1 MNNSHCIV
9 PPAIYICPPYLAEF
23 VVTKIKHSFLFH
35 ALRRFLQDLFT
46 YTLLRVVCMV
56 VNTTQVEYNGKL
68 AVEIY

>member
-1 MNNSHCIV
+1 MNTCYCIV
-9 PPAIYICPPYLAEF
+9 PLAICPPYLAEF